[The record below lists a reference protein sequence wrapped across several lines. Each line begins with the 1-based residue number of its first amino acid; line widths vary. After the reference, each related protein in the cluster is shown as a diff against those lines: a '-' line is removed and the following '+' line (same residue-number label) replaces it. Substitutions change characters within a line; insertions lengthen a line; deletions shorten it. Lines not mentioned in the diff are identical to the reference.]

1 MTTGLAILLLAIFFP
16 PVKSPADAQN
26 KQVRIAVVGAPE
38 EPRFSDMVLGLKK
51 GLRELGYAPPSLVV
65 YETKIARAEETNAKP
80 LIESLLQRKAQV
92 LFLIGP
98 GF

>member
-1 MTTGLAILLLAIFFP
+1 MTKGLVILLLAIFFP
-16 PVKSPADAQN
+16 PEKSPADAQN
-26 KQVRIAVVGAPE
+26 KQVRIAVIGAPE

-51 GLRELGYAPPSLVV
+51 GLGELGYAPPSLVV